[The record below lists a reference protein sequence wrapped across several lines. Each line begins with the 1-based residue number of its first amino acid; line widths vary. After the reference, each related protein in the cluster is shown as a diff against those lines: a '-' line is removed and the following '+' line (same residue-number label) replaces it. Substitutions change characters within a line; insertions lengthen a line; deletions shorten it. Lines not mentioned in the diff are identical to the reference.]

1 MANYF
6 EKKHSALVKEALN
19 KIAQITKDYGKCLS
33 EPKDNWQY
41 YAIQL
46 YPEQFFIHG
55 PRRIKEVVRKQY
67 YNGQP
72 ALSLTAEN
80 GECFNVDLNH
90 LTTSEI
96 IWLAD
101 ILCER
106 YDPMD

>member
-6 EKKHSALVKEALN
+6 EKKHSALVKEAED
-19 KIAQITKDYGKCLS
+19 KIAQIAKDYGKCLS

-41 YAIQL
+41 YTIQL
-46 YPEQFFIHG
+46 PGQFFIRG
-55 PRRIKEVVRKQY
+55 QRRIKEVVRKQY

-72 ALSLTAEN
+72 TLSLTAED
-80 GECFNVDLNH
+80 GECFGLNLND

-101 ILCER
+101 MLCER
-106 YDPMD
+106 YEQMD